1 MKDGKPN
8 VFLYTYEIRFSVLKN
23 IHQKLWAQ
31 TELFKAIYNA
41 FSRKTEIIKTKVH
54 LQFRMGGGG

>member
-23 IHQKLWAQ
+23 KHQKLRAQ
-31 TELFKAIYNA
+31 TELFIAIYNA

-54 LQFRMGGGG
+54 LQFRMGK